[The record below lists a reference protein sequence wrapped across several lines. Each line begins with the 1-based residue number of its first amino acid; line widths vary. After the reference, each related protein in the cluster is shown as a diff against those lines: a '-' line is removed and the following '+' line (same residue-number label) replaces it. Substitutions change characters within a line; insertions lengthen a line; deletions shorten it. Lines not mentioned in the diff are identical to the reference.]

1 MPSSSASSR
10 KEISR
15 CLGSTALMKP
25 PELFTSPATKTILH
39 GQLLLP
45 PESTVSGKIHL
56 IVYIYG
62 GPAAQV
68 VRDEWAGTHDEGLFH
83 QIMAQ
88 HGFAVF
94 SVDNRG
100 TPGRDRKFQTAI
112 RHQFGGIELNDQV

>member
-1 MPSSSASSR
+1 GLNAP
-10 KEISR
+10 K
-15 CLGSTALMKP
+15 AL
-25 PELFTSPATKTILH
+25 EFQAEDGTKLYV
-39 GQLLLP
+39 QLLLP
-45 PESTVSGKIHL
+45 PGREAGEKIPL

-62 GPAAQV
+62 GPGAQV
-68 VRDEWAGTHDEGLFH
+68 VRDEWAGTHDERLFH

-112 RHQFGGIELNDQV
+112 RYQFGGIEL